1 MILKKLEKKWKL
13 RNNGKKLHKLL
24 LIRLIKLILVL
35 IMQRI
40 AVRTAF
46 FAQVIQIIQIRLI
59 LGLKTFCEKQIETD
73 KQGEPLK

>member
-46 FAQVIQIIQIRLI
+46 FAQVIQITQIRLI